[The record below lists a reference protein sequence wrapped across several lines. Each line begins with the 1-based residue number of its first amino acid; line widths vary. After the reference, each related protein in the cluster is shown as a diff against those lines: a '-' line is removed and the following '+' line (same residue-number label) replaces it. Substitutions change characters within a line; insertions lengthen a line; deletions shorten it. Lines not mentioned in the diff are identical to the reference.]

1 MSTEQSSATAPPG
14 LRPGWNRLRP
24 EKLPEPTAWPAALAL
39 AVTLMLWGFVSS
51 LISTGVGLALFVVAL
66 AGWIG
71 DIRHER
77 KHLEPGQSVGGN
89 SLPEVSRRQFL

>member
-1 MSTEQSSATAPPG
+1 MSMEQSSANASSN
-14 LRPGWNRLRP
+14 LRPGWNHPRP

-51 LISTGVGLALFVVAL
+51 LIISGVGLALFVAAL
-66 AGWIG
+66 AGWIA

-77 KHLEPGQSVGGN
+77 
-89 SLPEVSRRQFL
+89 RQE

>member
-1 MSTEQSSATAPPG
+1 MKAEQTSGAATRSA
-14 LRPGWNRLRP
+14 RPGWNEPRP

-39 AVTLMLWGFVSS
+39 GSTLILWGFVSS
-51 LISTGVGLALFVVAL
+51 LIITGVGLALFVAAL

-77 KHLEPGQSVGGN
+77 KQH
-89 SLPEVSRRQFL
+89 

>member
-1 MSTEQSSATAPPG
+1 MSAEQNPAAPASG
-14 LRPGWNRLRP
+14 LRPGWNEPRP

-39 AVTLMLWGFVSS
+39 AVTLVLWGFVSS
-51 LISTGVGLALFVVAL
+51 FFITGVGLALFIAAL

-77 KHLEPGQSVGGN
+77 KQH
-89 SLPEVSRRQFL
+89 

>member
-1 MSTEQSSATAPPG
+1 MKTEPTSGTALPG
-14 LRPGWNRLRP
+14 SRPGWNQPRP
-24 EKLPEPTAWPAALAL
+24 EKLPEPTVWPAALAL

-51 LISTGVGLALFVVAL
+51 FIITGVGLALFVAAL

-77 KHLEPGQSVGGN
+77 KQP
-89 SLPEVSRRQFL
+89 